1 MDDNNQELYPMA
13 PTHGQAKN
21 DVESPSRQSE
31 VLRQSKCIKYVAYFS
46 AFDVFQT
53 IIMLVFA
60 LTEMCIKGPKFRLRS
75 VANED
80 LSHTSNTTSSFN
92 IRFYAQVTAKNL
104 NFGHYKFKSSTITFA
119 YGATMVGEAFILR
132 LECKQDPPE
141 RSMYGW
147 QGVQTMYRATQTL
160 SVIWIQGFW
169 GWPAMENWG
178 GKCIWWRWFR
188 RKKSAQMNCTIIID
202 LPAKAIRDLQCN

>member
-160 SVIWIQGFW
+160 SVI
-169 GWPAMENWG
+169 
-178 GKCIWWRWFR
+178 
-188 RKKSAQMNCTIIID
+188 
-202 LPAKAIRDLQCN
+202 

>member
-1 MDDNNQELYPMA
+1 MSSNYEHVDPVAQSAELRRKKRIKYIAYFAAFVFRLRTAVIENLSYTPN
-13 PTHGQAKN
+13 TN
-21 DVESPSRQSE
+21 SPSFNMRVNAE
-31 VLRQSKCIKYVAYFS
+31 VTNSTVTFAYGNITVGE
-46 AFDVFQT
+46 AFIAKARVWARST
-53 IIMLVFA
+53 R
-60 LTEMCIKGPKFRLRS
+60 KGPKFRLRS

-160 SVIWIQGFW
+160 SVI
-169 GWPAMENWG
+169 
-178 GKCIWWRWFR
+178 
-188 RKKSAQMNCTIIID
+188 
-202 LPAKAIRDLQCN
+202 